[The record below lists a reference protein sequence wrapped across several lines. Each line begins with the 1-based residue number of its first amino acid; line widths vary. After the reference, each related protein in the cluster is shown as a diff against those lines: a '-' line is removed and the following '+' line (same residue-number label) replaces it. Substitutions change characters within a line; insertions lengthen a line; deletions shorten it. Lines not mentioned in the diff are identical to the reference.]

1 MTWPADQYQVSPKS
15 QTRIRYVLEVERLP
29 SPHAGYGCAAMA
41 WDVRE
46 IVKLATARSRR
57 GRVRRAPLSF
67 ADDARRAGAL
77 TRRLPRTVTV
87 DVAQVVGSVGRSHEL
102 GLDFRPSTRNERIDD
117 SERYSRVRTAMR
129 HDRPLP
135 PVELYKLG
143 CAYYVLDGHHRVAAA
158 LDLGQ
163 LAIDASVTE
172 HVPGTASGSS

>member
-1 MTWPADQYQVSPKS
+1 
-15 QTRIRYVLEVERLP
+15 
-29 SPHAGYGCAAMA
+29 MA

-57 GRVRRAPLSF
+57 GRVRSAPLSF

-77 TRRLPRTVTV
+77 ARRLPRTVTV

-102 GLDFRPSTRNERIDD
+102 GLDFRPSRRGARIDD
-117 SERYSRVRTAMR
+117 GERYSRVRAAMR
-129 HDRPLP
+129 HGRPLP

-143 CAYYVLDGHHRVAAA
+143 SAYYVLDGHHRVAAA

-163 LAIDASVTE
+163 LAIEASVTE
-172 HVPGTASGSS
+172 LLPGSASGSS